1 MLRILKMRLF
11 NCFLTKEAS
20 KVVGESAFKTRLFL
34 LKIQKVT
41 NLNSLIYF
49 LKKIPFIGKKI
60 PDRLYKLYSIK
71 AILFYVQLVISSC
84 LKVLLKFV
92 WFGACFGIVSLVPI
106 SHILSLQGEKANW
119 YAAVICWFLL
129 VVLIKGGTSGLFY
142 RVSFRDK
149 NMHQLYNFPKKDL
162 VLSTVVSNILGN
174 CFSYLPAFIVG
185 GLFLGHVVALPI
197 FLFFGYVFFHLI
209 GYLGNYLFCKYQVK
223 TTLKMVIAFVLELI
237 FLVLIL
243 LIATKG
249 QFLLNNSFVLL
260 LSALVLLVG
269 TAISSFFWLK
279 SLANERY
286 IFELYRVN
294 PLEVE
299 QVEQSAK
306 QSSVLEGVNL
316 LKSLTVEEEHLHEKA
331 TGSAY
336 LNLLLFTRYR
346 KQLSKLLR
354 FRLLLIVGTG
364 SAIILASFFINAFKI
379 KHLSEL
385 YSIFPAVIFLMY
397 LLSFGKKIVQ
407 ICFVN
412 CDVAMLY
419 YPFYRKEKVILSG
432 YKFRLKETLKYNT
445 IMTTAL
451 FLMFVLFTIA
461 HSQLFE
467 WSFFCILALLLVS
480 LSLLLSFHELFIYY
494 LLQPF
499 TSDMEQKNPLY
510 SLASGTFYFIIYLNI
525 RLHITGWLYPV
536 VFSLFA
542 LFYVLVG
549 LVLIRKFA
557 PKTFKIK

>member
-1 MLRILKMRLF
+1 M
-11 NCFLTKEAS
+11 
-20 KVVGESAFKTRLFL
+20 VGEKAFKTQLSL

-71 AILFYVQLVISSC
+71 AILFYVQFVMSSC
-84 LKVLLKFV
+84 LKILSKFI
-92 WFGACFGIVSLVPI
+92 WIGMCFGIVSLVPL
-106 SHILSLQGEKANW
+106 SHIFPLKGEKAVW
-119 YAAVICWFLL
+119 HATVICWFLL
-129 VVLIKGGTSGLFY
+129 VVLIKGGLSGLFY
-142 RVSFRDK
+142 RVSFREK
-149 NMHQLYNFPKKDL
+149 NMHHLYHFAKKDL
-162 VLSTVVSNILGN
+162 LISKVFSDVLGN
-174 CFSYLPAFIVG
+174 SFSYLPAFVVMG
-185 GLFLGHVVALPI
+185 FLFRQAVVLPI
-197 FLFFGYVFFHLI
+197 FLFFGYNFFHLM
-209 GYLGNYLFCKYQVK
+209 GYLGNYLFCKYQVNPN
-223 TTLKMVIAFVLELI
+223 LRVIIAVFLEI
-237 FLVLIL
+237 FFLLL
-243 LIATKG
+243 GFLIATKG
-249 QFLLNNSFVLL
+249 QFLLENTFVLVLSGL
-260 LSALVLLVG
+260 LLIVG
-269 TAISSFFWLK
+269 TGISSFCWLK
-279 SLANERY
+279 SLENERY

-294 PLEVE
+294 PHEVE
-299 QVEQSAK
+299 QLEQSMK
-306 QSSVLEGVNL
+306 QTGVLEGVNL
-316 LKSLTVEEEHLHEKA
+316 LKGLTVEEEILHKKV

-346 KQLSKLLR
+346 KQLTRLLC

-364 SAIILASFFINAFKI
+364 SAIILASFIVNTFKI
-379 KHLSEL
+379 KQLSEL

-397 LLSFGKKIVQ
+397 LMSFGKKIVQ

-445 IMTTAL
+445 IMTTAI
-451 FLMFVLFTIA
+451 FLMFVLFAIA
-461 HSQLFE
+461 HIQLFE
-467 WSFFCILALLLVS
+467 WRFFCILALLLAS

-499 TSDMEQKNPLY
+499 TLDMEQKNPLY
-510 SLASGTFYFIIYLNI
+510 SVASGTFYLIIYLNI
-525 RLHITGWLYPV
+525 QLHITGWLYPV

-542 LFYVLVG
+542 LFYVLIG